1 MELTQL
7 KYFLEVARTE
17 HVTQSAKNLYV
28 VQPAL
33 TQAIHKLE
41 SELGVPLFKTVGRN
55 IKLTEAGRF
64 FYEKLLPLYENMM
77 VLPSQL
83 KEMIQKQ
90 NNNIKVNVLAA
101 STLITSA
108 VIDYKKEHSD
118 IDVDLIQNEET
129 NVFDICV
136 RTYANYRPELDH
148 TNSDETFVHSE
159 KIFLAV
165 PNIARYKKMNSISLF
180 DLRDEKFIRLY
191 GSKQYRKICNELCE
205 RVGFNANVTF
215 ESDNALAV
223 KEAVAAGIGVGFW
236 PELSWGKMDHKKV
249 RLLEVTDTEF
259 KRDIVVSLRRN
270 QQGDSKT
277 EAFYNYLTHYIL
289 RRKKKKRSVNP

>member
-17 HVTQSAKNLYV
+17 HVTQSAKNLCI

-41 SELGVPLFKTVGRN
+41 DELGVLLFKNAGRN
-55 IKLTEAGRF
+55 IKLTDSGKF
-64 FYEKLLPLYENMM
+64 FYEKLQPLYENMM
-77 VLPSQL
+77 ALPALL
-83 KEMIQKQ
+83 KETADKQ
-90 NNNIKVNVLAA
+90 NNNIKLNVLAA

-108 VIDYKKEHSD
+108 VIEYRQSNSD
-118 IDVDLIQNEET
+118 INVDIVQNEET
-129 NVFDICV
+129 SVFDICV
-136 RTYANYRPELDH
+136 RTYAVYRPELDN

-165 PNIARYKKMNSISLF
+165 PNTAQYRKLDSISLF
-180 DLRDEKFIRLY
+180 DLKDEKFIRLY
-191 GSKQYRKICNELCE
+191 GSKQYRQICNELCDSI
-205 RVGFNANVTF
+205 GFHTNVTF
-215 ESDNALAV
+215 ESDNAAVV

-236 PELSWGKMDHKKV
+236 PELSWGKMDHKRVK
-249 RLLEVTDTEF
+249 LLEITDADF

-270 QQGDSKT
+270 KQDNSKT
-277 EAFYNYLTHYIL
+277 EQFYNFLTKYIL
-289 RRKKKKRSVNP
+289 QRQSKKRK

>member
-17 HVTQSAKNLYV
+17 HVTQSAKNLCI

-41 SELGVPLFKTVGRN
+41 DELGVSLFKTVGRN
-55 IKLTEAGRF
+55 IKLTESGKF
-64 FYEKLLPLYENMM
+64 FYEKLKPLYESM
-77 VLPSQL
+77 VALPEQL
-83 KEMIQKQ
+83 RVAADKQ
-90 NNNIKVNVLAA
+90 NNNIKLNVLAA
-101 STLITSA
+101 STLVTNA
-108 VIDYKKEHSD
+108 VIEYKQENSD
-118 IDVDLIQNEET
+118 INVDMVQNEEK

-136 RTYANYRPELDH
+136 RTYATYKPELDN

-165 PNIARYKKMNSISLF
+165 PNVAQYKKLSSISLF
-180 DLRDEKFIRLY
+180 DLKDEKFIRLY
-191 GSKQYRKICNELCE
+191 GSKQYRKICNELCD
-205 RVGFNANVTF
+205 RIGFRANVTF
-215 ESDNALAV
+215 ESDNAAAV

-249 RLLEVTDTEF
+249 KLLEITDTDF

-270 QQGDSKT
+270 KQDNSKT
-277 EAFYNYLTHYIL
+277 EEFFNYLTKYIEH
-289 RRKKKKRSVNP
+289 RQAKKRRS